1 MLLAGQSKDFSGL
14 TWQAFLPCLP
24 SNAPSFGI
32 LLQNIHS
39 ESLSFAEEKKK
50 KKKED
55 EAAAIS
61 TVMVRLTRS
70 LIEHGLY
77 LNLGIIPQGLCYL
90 VASYRSLMT
99 NCHLGLL
106 SKNQI

>member
-14 TWQAFLPCLP
+14 SWLAFLPCLS
-24 SNAPSFGI
+24 SNDTSFGI

-55 EAAAIS
+55 EAAAVS
-61 TVMVRLTRS
+61 TVMVRLTHSIRTWAAVAGS
-70 LIEHGLY
+70 HFKACGTWWLLICLITRQF
-77 LNLGIIPQGLCYL
+77 LIW
-90 VASYRSLMT
+90 AF
-99 NCHLGLL
+99 
-106 SKNQI
+106 K